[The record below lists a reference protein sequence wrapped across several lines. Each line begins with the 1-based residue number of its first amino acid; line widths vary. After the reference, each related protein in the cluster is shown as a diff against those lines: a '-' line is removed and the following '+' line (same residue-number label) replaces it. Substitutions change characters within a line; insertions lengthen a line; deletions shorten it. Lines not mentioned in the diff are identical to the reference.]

1 MFADIRGF
9 TSLAEDFDPE
19 GLTELI
25 NRFLTPMTGIIM
37 ASGGTID
44 KYIGDCVMAFWNAP
58 LDDDTHVT
66 HGCASALAML
76 AACRELN
83 REREAEDEA
92 DGRLHKPIRI
102 GIGINTDEVCV
113 GNMGSDQRFDYS
125 VLGDGVNLASRL
137 EGQCKTYRVDVVIG
151 ERTQAQLDAMATLEL
166 DLIQVK
172 GRARPERIYTLIGD
186 GGVAGSDGFM
196 SLVEQHDAM
205 LAAYRSQAWDDCE
218 SYLSS
223 CRELADGWAMGNYYD
238 LIAERIDDFRAE
250 PPGEGWDGVYVATS
264 K

>member
-1 MFADIRGF
+1 
-9 TSLAEDFDPE
+9 
-19 GLTELI
+19 
-25 NRFLTPMTGIIM
+25 LTPMTGVIM

-83 REREAEDEA
+83 RERAVEDEA
-92 DGRLHKPIRI
+92 QGRLHKPIRI

-151 ERTQAQLDAMATLEL
+151 ERTQAQLDGMAALEL

-172 GRARPERIYTLIGD
+172 GRSQPERIFTLVGD
-186 GGVAGSDGFM
+186 GVVAESNAFK
-196 SLVEQHDAM
+196 SLARQHEAM

-218 SYLSS
+218 SLLSS
-223 CRELADGWAMGNYYD
+223 CRNLADGWQLGDYYD
-238 LIAERIDDFRAE
+238 VIAERVSGFRTE
-250 PPGEGWDGVYVATS
+250 PPGEDWDGVFIATS